1 MNILCAS
8 CAEKVSALGIL
19 IIIIFYIYLISSLR
33 SLIFACNLLKIK
45 WTLGY
50 PFWLHTYS
58 PSMSPNVCLSFSK
71 RTFLSFL
78 IFSLVTHPLSSSALV
93 FLSYLILFCDKLSS
107 CLNGL
112 DGRVCLI
119 IHMFFS
125 IRSPEAKLVNL
136 EWESSEV
143 EFKRPIYKVPWTP
156 RKWMLEFRC

>member
-1 MNILCAS
+1 MNPRISL
-8 CAEKVSALGIL
+8 L
-19 IIIIFYIYLISSLR
+19 I
-33 SLIFACNLLKIK
+33 
-45 WTLGY
+45 
-50 PFWLHTYS
+50 TYS

-71 RTFLSFL
+71 RTFPSFL
-78 IFSLVTHPLSSSALV
+78 IFSLVTYPLSSSALV

-136 EWESSEV
+136 GWESFKV
-143 EFKRPIYKVPWTP
+143 EFKRPIFQSLGLPGNGCLNFDVNFPVKIIP
-156 RKWMLEFRC
+156 REHSRGIDWIAWIPPRHHHFMVKTNKIIGG

>member
-1 MNILCAS
+1 MNPRISL
-8 CAEKVSALGIL
+8 L
-19 IIIIFYIYLISSLR
+19 I
-33 SLIFACNLLKIK
+33 
-45 WTLGY
+45 
-50 PFWLHTYS
+50 TYS

-125 IRSPEAKLVNL
+125 VRSPEAKLVNL
-136 EWESSEV
+136 GWESSEV
-143 EFKRPIYKVPWTP
+143 EFKRPIFQSLGLRRNGCFDVNFTVKTIP
-156 RKWMLEFRC
+156 REHSRRIDWIAWIPPRHFHLMVKTNKIIGG